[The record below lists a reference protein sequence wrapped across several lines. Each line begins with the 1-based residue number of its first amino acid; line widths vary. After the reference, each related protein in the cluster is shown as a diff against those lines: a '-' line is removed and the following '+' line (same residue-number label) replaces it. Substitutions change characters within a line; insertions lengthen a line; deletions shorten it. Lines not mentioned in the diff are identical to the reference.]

1 MENSRIEYQLEYAV
15 WEMTH
20 GCNMR
25 CQHCGSSCAQPYLD
39 EMTTKEC
46 LHV

>member
-20 GCNMR
+20 GCNM
-25 CQHCGSSCAQPYLD
+25 SVNIVVFMCA
-39 EMTTKEC
+39 T
-46 LHV
+46 VFG